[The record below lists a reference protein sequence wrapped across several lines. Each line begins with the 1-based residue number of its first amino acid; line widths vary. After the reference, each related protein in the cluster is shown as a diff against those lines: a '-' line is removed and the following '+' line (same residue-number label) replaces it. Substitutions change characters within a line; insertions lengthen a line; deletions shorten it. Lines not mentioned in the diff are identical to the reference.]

1 MGTLPLWGHHCH
13 CGDTAATGMLL
24 PRGCCHYGDTGD
36 TTAMG
41 DAAARGDMPVVT
53 GDAAAKGGYHRY
65 RDAATM
71 GMLPL

>member
-1 MGTLPLWGHHCH
+1 
-13 CGDTAATGMLL
+13 
-24 PRGCCHYGDTGD
+24 
-36 TTAMG
+36 MG